1 MQMKSGGIRTREAI
15 RQGKRPAIAM
25 LFAVAVM
32 ACGFV
37 AAVETEPEVDV
48 VEAAESAQGTPILI
62 PNAAELARETMLAD
76 RKKRREAILWL
87 ARCIFSETSETHEQ
101 ELVAW
106 VVRNRVETHYRG
118 QKSYRKVVLDPFQF
132 SAFNPDALN
141 RSFYMSLD
149 ESYRSKGWLQ
159 ALGVARKVLLA
170 DSSQRPFPVTT
181 RHFYSERSLADAM
194 QPDWSVEQT
203 PVSLADHTVDEKR
216 FKFYDGVN

>member
-1 MQMKSGGIRTREAI
+1 
-15 RQGKRPAIAM
+15 M
-25 LFAVAVM
+25 LLAGAVM

-37 AAVETEPEVDV
+37 AAAETGSQSVTQV
-48 VEAAESAQGTPILI
+48 AESSAATTASPILI
-62 PNAAELARETMLAD
+62 PTAGQLERETMLAD
-76 RKKRREAILWL
+76 RKRRREALLWL
-87 ARCIFSETSETHEQ
+87 ARCIFSESSEAHEQ

-118 QKSYRKVVLDPFQF
+118 RKSYRKVVLDPFQF

-170 DSSQRPFPVTT
+170 DSTYRPFPVTT
-181 RHFYSERSLADAM
+181 RHFYSERSLADSLR
-194 QPDWSVEQT
+194 PNWSVEQT
-203 PVSLADHTVDEKR
+203 PVSLTDHTIDERR
-216 FKFYDGVN
+216 FRFYDGVN